1 MQRDIKI
8 LTEIYNQRVLN
19 EDPDSYPLQR
29 GGVNLPPLHYTDKK
43 AVPFFKWKDTFVF
56 AKVFGTA
63 HNALFSKAI
72 INAYVGL
79 PLDTSKNEM
88 SKSGLSWDNANF
100 NPDASFIKDL
110 VANDGIK
117 DVTKLNDIL
126 SPQYRDRKKNLVTF
140 QEFWTTAIADVGNV
154 INTLKLRG
162 YLTPCGRAWIAPEE
176 DPNTVFITFWPGL
189 GGTKISGADKEKTKK
204 AIADLIK
211 KFPAAFS
218 IRPGYVFE
226 IEGGEEA
233 FDSGKIHAEI
243 DPKKRREQMIAKGIK
258 TGSSKE
264 AEIASKAGFN
274 TAAGYKDVRRQGLGD
289 SFNH

>member
-1 MQRDIKI
+1 MQRDIKL
-8 LTEIYNQRVLN
+8 LTEIYNHQILN
-19 EDPDSYPLQR
+19 EDPDSYPLLS

-72 INAYVGL
+72 INDFVGL
-79 PLDTSKNEM
+79 PLDASKNEM
-88 SKSGLSWDNANF
+88 GKSGLNWDNVKF
-100 NPDASFIKDL
+100 NPDAPFIKDL
-110 VANDGIK
+110 VDNDCIK
-117 DVTKLNDIL
+117 DVDKLNEIL
-126 SPQYRDRKKNLVTF
+126 SPQYRDKKKNLVTF
-140 QEFWTTAIADVGNV
+140 QEFWTTAIVDVGNV
-154 INTLKLRG
+154 INTLRLRG
-162 YLTPCGRAWIAPEE
+162 YLTPCGRAWIAPIE
-176 DPNTVFITFWPGL
+176 DPSTVFVSFWPGL
-189 GGTKISGADKEKTKK
+189 GGTKISRANKEKTKK

-226 IEGGEEA
+226 IEGGEET
-233 FDSGKIHAEI
+233 FDSGKIHVEV
-243 DPKKRREQMIAKGIK
+243 DPKKRREQMLAKGVK

-274 TAAGYKDVRRQGLGD
+274 TAANYKDIRRQGLGD
-289 SFNH
+289 SFNR